1 SGRGAVRR
9 AQVLSH
15 PSKPFGARAGAG
27 RARAPAPPRTAPLA
41 TLARMALAV
50 VDIGSNSVRLVV
62 YEALS
67 RAPAVMFNEKAASGL
82 GRGVATT
89 GLLPADG
96 VENALAALSRF
107 RVLCEVMD
115 VHDVRGIATAAA
127 RDARNGGEFLAR

>member
-1 SGRGAVRR
+1 
-9 AQVLSH
+9 
-15 PSKPFGARAGAG
+15 
-27 RARAPAPPRTAPLA
+27 
-41 TLARMALAV
+41 MAIAV

-96 VENALAALSRF
+96 VENALAALSRY
-107 RVLCEVMD
+107 RILCEVMRVD
-115 VHDVRGIATAAA
+115 DVRAIATAAA
-127 RDARNGGEFLAR
+127 RDATNGAEFLARAGAALGRPIELLYGANEGRLAALGVVAGVHRAD